1 MKDLFLLCSYW
12 RLFFKLLQI
21 IEAPKLEIKL
31 HAIDTPFIKSFTK
44 TIKSSSSVNN
54 STNIYIIH

>member
-1 MKDLFLLCSYW
+1 MKDMFLLCSYW

-21 IEAPKLEIKL
+21 IEVPKLEIKL
-31 HAIDTPFIKSFTK
+31 HAIDTQFIKNFTN

>member
-1 MKDLFLLCSYW
+1 MKDMFLLCSYW

-21 IEAPKLEIKL
+21 IEVPKLEIKL
-31 HAIDTPFIKSFTK
+31 HAIDTQFIKNFTN
-44 TIKSSSSVNN
+44 TSKSSSSVNN

>member
-1 MKDLFLLCSYW
+1 MKDMFLLCSYW

-31 HAIDTPFIKSFTK
+31 HAIDTQFVKNFTN